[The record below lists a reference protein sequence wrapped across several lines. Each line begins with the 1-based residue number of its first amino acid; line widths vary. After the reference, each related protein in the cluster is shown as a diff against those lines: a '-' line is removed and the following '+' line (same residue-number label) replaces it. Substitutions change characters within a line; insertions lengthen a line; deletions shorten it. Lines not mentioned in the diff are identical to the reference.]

1 MSSDHVHPEEGG
13 WACLAV
19 PQCLKGAS
27 QKRLQVLSV
36 RETGNMTP
44 ETKVRKVFQEGSD
57 QVFVKLGEG
66 RELMV
71 RWGRLLSLA
80 GCRVWGEGLA
90 GINWASSIILGGGQA
105 LGQAKLP
112 SPGIERTPLALEVR
126 SPNHWTSPGKSGA
139 EDCSKASNSRQLQF
153 SHQGDSSGTRGRA
166 AQGGF

>member
-1 MSSDHVHPEEGG
+1 M
-13 WACLAV
+13 
-19 PQCLKGAS
+19 KGAS

-90 GINWASSIILGGGQA
+90 GINWASSIILGG
-105 LGQAKLP
+105 AKL
-112 SPGIERTPLALEVR
+112 
-126 SPNHWTSPGKSGA
+126 WGKR
-139 EDCSKASNSRQLQF
+139 NFL
-153 SHQGDSSGTRGRA
+153 
-166 AQGGF
+166 AQGSNAYPWH